1 MRPFEFFFFF
11 VCVCVCAFFCV
22 CVCLCVCVGCC
33 LVEGLAAVFVSL
45 HRVASER
52 LPLDAARRDVSA
64 ADQ

>member
-11 VCVCVCAFFCV
+11 VCVCVFLCV
-22 CVCLCVCVGCC
+22 CVCVGCC

-64 ADQ
+64 ADQQTPLSL